1 MKSHLRSTTGG
12 FTLIEL
18 MIAAMCIALIGGIAY
33 AVLNTGLILFTKNTA
48 INVAHQQARVAVL
61 QIEADL
67 HSAISLPKIVDINRA
82 DVAGTGPAA
91 GISFQLFAGPQPE
104 SPGAPVGPF
113 KVAANAAAG
122 QNQVKVAL
130 GNYAAKSGQRLIIPT
145 HQIEL
150 DLASDS
156 SGVGDRFLT
165 LVSNIPNRVEI
176 ALDDG
181 TGGTQAVEVLCFLT
195 DRVTYLVNGGELR
208 YYGRSGPSTYSV
220 LANDITSTAPFS
232 TPATPAG
239 APYYRF
245 VAAINLSTADP
256 SVSNR
261 KFRAANMF
269 LNSMVPCRARLCAYQ

>member
-1 MKSHLRSTTGG
+1 MKSHLRPLTRG

-18 MIAAMCIALIGGIAY
+18 MIAAMSVALIGGIAY
-33 AVLNTGLILFTKNTA
+33 TVLNSGLILFSKNTA

-67 HSAISLPKIVDINRA
+67 HSAISLPKLVDINRA

-91 GISFQLFAGPQPE
+91 GISFQLFA
-104 SPGAPVGPF
+104 AGPF
-113 KVAANAAAG
+113 KVAANAAPG
-122 QNQVKVAL
+122 QNVIRVAL
-130 GNYAAKSGQRLIIPT
+130 GSYSAKSGQRLIIPT

-150 DLASDS
+150 DLAANS
-156 SGVGDRFLT
+156 SGVGDRNLT
-165 LVSNIPNRVEI
+165 LVGPLPNRVEI
-176 ALDDG
+176 ALDDAS
-181 TGGTQAVEVLCFLT
+181 GGTQPVDVLCFLT
-195 DRVTYLVNGGELR
+195 DRVTYMVSSGELR
-208 YYGRSGPSTYSV
+208 YYGRAGNATYSV

-232 TPATPAG
+232 TPSTPAG

-269 LNSMVPCRARLCAYQ
+269 LNSMVPCRARLCSYQ